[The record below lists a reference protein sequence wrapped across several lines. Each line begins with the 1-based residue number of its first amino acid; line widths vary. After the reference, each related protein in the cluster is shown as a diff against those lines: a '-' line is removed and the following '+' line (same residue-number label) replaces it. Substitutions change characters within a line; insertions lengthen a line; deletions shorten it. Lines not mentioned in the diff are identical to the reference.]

1 MSMAGGK
8 SGKSDC
14 LWFELREKK
23 KKKRRKERKIV
34 TFASQLYFEFEFAS
48 Y

>member
-14 LWFELREKK
+14 LWFELREK

>member
-23 KKKRRKERKIV
+23 KRRKERKIV
-34 TFASQLYFEFEFAS
+34 TFASQLYFEFKFAS